1 MILQVVYFSFFFV
14 IDVFFA
20 MMFDIVDYVFP
31 PYFKFKSC
39 FDHYKNIM
47 FYSESL
53 YQRIYILYPSLVR
66 PILFNCLDEQLIW
79 RQFKRPA
86 GKTDQNL
93 YACDGGADA
102 CVTALKEL
110 QPPTDWPTPWWTHNT
125 HPHFHTRSP

>member
-1 MILQVVYFSFFFV
+1 MPILGVPATACLFAHKRKTFQILQR
-14 IDVFFA
+14 
-20 MMFDIVDYVFP
+20 
-31 PYFKFKSC
+31 
-39 FDHYKNIM
+39 NT
-47 FYSESL
+47 
-53 YQRIYILYPSLVR
+53 SLVR

-125 HPHFHTRSP
+125 HPHFHSRSRLKGKIKRGAHTVPKRKEGEEPTEGYI